1 MSKSTITTLAVI
13 VVAVAASN
21 SALAGG
27 CGGKK
32 YYGGASNLHHRYISN
47 NNHGV
52 YKTRVYHKPVV
63 VHRPVV
69 IEKHVVNHCHHPKFC
84 LAYVCPGET
93 LLSICGREYGNPNF
107 WTKVAAFNKIPVG
120 APLVVGQPI
129 KLPAI
134 YDCGRMIPSTAPA
147 PPAPAIPV
155 PAAPVAVGAPVG
167 PAPQI
172 GLPQAQPM
180 LRQGPPMQQQG
191 MPQAQPQQQ
200 LQVQPI
206 SQQQMGSPAPQM
218 NIRQAERNLPTFTTG
233 SQLVLDGQRFGGAPG
248 QVMLV
253 VGPMELPVGI
263 ANWTPSEVS
272 IQLPELPLTKATDA
286 RIVVL
291 NGEGALVTQSEFRLA
306 PKTSRLAMGN

>member
-1 MSKSTITTLAVI
+1 MFKSTLTTLAVI
-13 VVAVAASN
+13 VVAAAASN

-32 YYGGASNLHHRYISN
+32 YYGGASNLHHRYISK

-52 YKTRVYHKPVV
+52 YKTHVYHKPVV

-69 IEKHVVNHCHHPKFC
+69 VEKHVVNHCHHPKFC

-93 LLSICGREYGNPNF
+93 LISICGREYGNPNF
-107 WTKVAAFNKIPVG
+107 WTKVAAFNQIPAG

-147 PPAPAIPV
+147 PPAPAVPV
-155 PAAPVAVGAPVG
+155 PAAPIAIGAPVG
-167 PAPQI
+167 PAPQL
-172 GLPQAQPM
+172 GMPQGQPM
-180 LRQGPPMQQQG
+180 LRQGTPLPPQG
-191 MPQAQPQQQ
+191 MPQTQAPQQ
-200 LQVQPI
+200 LRVQPI
-206 SQQQMGSPAPQM
+206 SQQM

-233 SQLVLDGQRFGGAPG
+233 SQLVLDGQEFGGVPG

-253 VGPMELPVGI
+253 LGPMELPVGI

-272 IQLPELPLTKATDA
+272 VQLPELPLTKATDA
-286 RIVVL
+286 RLVVL
-291 NGEGALVTQSEFRLA
+291 NSQGNVVTQSELRLA
-306 PKTSRLAMGN
+306 PKASRLAMGN